1 MGDKTGGRGQAFEVC
16 VTAQSDDLDAAEFGA
31 LTYVPVCCLQETP
44 ELSSAANIVSENCI
58 SGERI
63 RMAGADEDSDFEVTW
78 FYDPDCAGQDNL
90 RGFGLAKSSQA
101 YAVRKIYADAVAGV
115 TTPTYVYA
123 RVIFSGYTDSG
134 IGIDDVQ
141 TQMVA
146 GSVIQGPVTVKPKAV

>member
-63 RMAGADEDSDFEVTW
+63 RMAGADEDSGILSRD
-78 FYDPDCAGQDNL
+78 DGPC
-90 RGFGLAKSSQA
+90 
-101 YAVRKIYADAVAGV
+101 VALCVWG
-115 TTPTYVYA
+115 
-123 RVIFSGYTDSG
+123 R
-134 IGIDDVQ
+134 
-141 TQMVA
+141 
-146 GSVIQGPVTVKPKAV
+146 